1 VTPHVQLQYS
11 LLWIS
16 IVILI
21 VGIALSYIASLFFV
35 KTALKKLNALND
47 ALESLDI
54 DHLHH
59 RIQIE

>member
-11 LLWIS
+11 LLRIS

-21 VGIALSYIASLFFV
+21 GGIVLSYIASLFFV

-54 DHLHH
+54 DHLQH